1 MPRFGSDSLLALHTL
16 RTRLPPNDVIF
27 AAVNDIDLGSIP
39 RSSLMYQ
46 LEQSFLH
53 AAGENF
59 AAVFYARPPLSVS
72 GGGSTCLLASIG
84 RFTYS
89 LFVCPY
95 CSRSLIAHS

>member
-1 MPRFGSDSLLALHTL
+1 
-16 RTRLPPNDVIF
+16 VIF

-59 AAVFYARPPLSVS
+59 AAVFYARPPSLLVEVVRLVS
-72 GGGSTCLLASIG
+72 
-84 RFTYS
+84 
-89 LFVCPY
+89 
-95 CSRSLIAHS
+95 

>member
-1 MPRFGSDSLLALHTL
+1 MPRFGSDILLALHTL

-59 AAVFYARPPLSVS
+59 AAVFYARPPSLLVEVVRLVS
-72 GGGSTCLLASIG
+72 
-84 RFTYS
+84 
-89 LFVCPY
+89 
-95 CSRSLIAHS
+95 